1 MYFASCNNI
10 DEDLRVK
17 PEDDILENFE
27 DDFLNE
33 LVEFCVSAGSCAE
46 RMRWRPRVKG
56 GQPKNCLRN
65 FLNGFQLNTGRQRPY
80 TRSGRDP
87 GLTVREQR
95 NGATPWDFFA

>member
-17 PEDDILENFE
+17 PEDDILEKFKDDILENFE

-33 LVEFCVSAGSCAE
+33 LVEFCVSDCSCAE

-65 FLNGFQLNTGRQRPY
+65 L
-80 TRSGRDP
+80 S
-87 GLTVREQR
+87 
-95 NGATPWDFFA
+95 